1 MLNPN
6 KCRATHAQPKQVSSN
21 PCSTQTS
28 VEQPTPTQTSVEQPV
43 LNQSYSPCFPSLW
56 PVLGIDAG
64 RRVLFR
70 AAGLRKLSSISSC
83 SSSCGVKAQS
93 DRQHWHHQRYIYI
106 YIQYIHVVYTHLYH
120 IVSTSYYIQHGS
132 ECCSIDSRNLKVV
145 NVVIRHA
152 EKLRRPLTQ
161 QPWSRQCRFSMTMTA

>member
-1 MLNPN
+1 MSSNPCSTQTSVEQPMLNPN

-106 YIQYIHVVYTHLYH
+106 YSTYMLYTHTCIILYPH
-120 IVSTSYYIQHGS
+120 HLISNMVPSAVPLIQG
-132 ECCSIDSRNLKVV
+132 
-145 NVVIRHA
+145 
-152 EKLRRPLTQ
+152 T
-161 QPWSRQCRFSMTMTA
+161 